1 MNLLQ
6 YYSSVVKNYGLYF
19 SDYLQSEPERSHFMK
34 QVAARSSKWR
44 ELGQEL
50 GLPQASLAAIADS
63 ATARGEHFQAIFE
76 ECTKMKMKKPFTWA
90 DIIQALKSPNVGEA
104 ELAESLKDSL
114 TYY

>member
-1 MNLLQ
+1 M
-6 YYSSVVKNYGLYF
+6 
-19 SDYLQSEPERSHFMK
+19 QSEPELSRFME

-50 GLPQASLAAIADS
+50 GLPRTSLATIAIDNIADS
-63 ATARGEHFQAIFE
+63 ATAKDKHFKHFQAIFE
-76 ECTKMKMKKPFTWA
+76 ERTKMKMKKPFTWA
-90 DIIQALKSPNVGEA
+90 EIIQALKSPNVGEV